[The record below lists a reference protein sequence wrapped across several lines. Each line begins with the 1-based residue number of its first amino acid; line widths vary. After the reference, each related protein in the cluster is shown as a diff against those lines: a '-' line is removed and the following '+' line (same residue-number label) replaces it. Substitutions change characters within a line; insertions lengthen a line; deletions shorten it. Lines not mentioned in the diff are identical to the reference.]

1 MFDGSENRAD
11 RGALV
16 TARFAWAAKQAAI
29 GNALRYC
36 SKIVFIG
43 YLHPSRD
50 RISKSYPA
58 RLNFYVARGRTVS
71 GILDHYRNSKCIP
84 ILVIVDEKGSPLEEM
99 ASVPALTDRQE
110 QEAEDR
116 TSVAVLVVHEAIRK
130 DGDEELQRPAQA
142 LAWSGLAAGLSMGFS
157 FVAEGFFRSYLPDTQ
172 WRPLLTHL
180 GYPLGFLIVII
191 GRQQLFTENTLTA
204 IIPLLARRNV
214 PTLIAVL
221 KLWAVVLAA
230 NLLGAHIFA
239 WVLGNTPLF
248 KPDVLHSLKELA
260 LISADVTFGTA
271 ILRGIF
277 AGWLIALVVW
287 MNAATDSGRI
297 AIIVIL
303 TYIVGI
309 AGLTHIVAGSV
320 EVLFLVM
327 TGAKSWFSYLG
338 GYMVPALLGNIIG
351 GVALVSAL
359 NHAQV
364 IAGRGGKTP
373 GR

>member
-1 MFDGSENRAD
+1 M
-11 RGALV
+11 
-16 TARFAWAAKQAAI
+16 
-29 GNALRYC
+29 
-36 SKIVFIG
+36 
-43 YLHPSRD
+43 
-50 RISKSYPA
+50 
-58 RLNFYVARGRTVS
+58 
-71 GILDHYRNSKCIP
+71 
-84 ILVIVDEKGSPLEEM
+84 IVDEKGAPLEPTV
-99 ASVPALTDRQE
+99 SVPPLTERQE

-130 DGDEELQRPAQA
+130 DGDEELQRPISA

-157 FVAEGFFRSYLPDTQ
+157 FLAEGVFRSYLPDTQ
-172 WRPLLTHL
+172 WRPLVTHL
-180 GYPLGFLIVII
+180 GYPVGFLIVII

-214 PTLIAVL
+214 PTLVAVL

-230 NLLGAHIFA
+230 NLTGAHIFA
-239 WVLGNTPLF
+239 WVIGNTSLL
-248 KPDVLHSLKELA
+248 KPDVLDALRDLA
-260 LISADVTFGTA
+260 TTAADVTFGTA
-271 ILRGIF
+271 LLRGIF

-297 AIIVIL
+297 PIIVVL
-303 TYIVGI
+303 TYIVGV

-327 TGAKSWFSYLG
+327 TGAKSWLSYLD
-338 GYMVPALLGNIIG
+338 GYMLPALLGNIVG

-364 IAGRGGKTP
+364 IAGRGPKSP
-373 GR
+373 VS

>member
-1 MFDGSENRAD
+1 M
-11 RGALV
+11 
-16 TARFAWAAKQAAI
+16 
-29 GNALRYC
+29 
-36 SKIVFIG
+36 
-43 YLHPSRD
+43 
-50 RISKSYPA
+50 
-58 RLNFYVARGRTVS
+58 
-71 GILDHYRNSKCIP
+71 
-84 ILVIVDEKGSPLEEM
+84 IVDERGTPLEPT
-99 ASVPALTDRQE
+99 ALVPPLTDRQE

-130 DGDEELQRPAQA
+130 DGDEELQRPMSA

-157 FVAEGFFRSYLPDTQ
+157 FLAEGFFRSYLPDTQ
-172 WRPLLTHL
+172 WRPLVTHL

-221 KLWAVVLAA
+221 KLWAVVLSA
-230 NLLGAHIFA
+230 NLMGAHIFA
-239 WVLGNTPLF
+239 WVLGNTPLL
-248 KPDVLHSLKELA
+248 KADVMHSLRELA
-260 LISADVTFGTA
+260 LTSADVTFGTA

-338 GYMVPALLGNIIG
+338 GYMIPALLGNILG

-364 IAGRGGKTP
+364 ISGRAWK
-373 GR
+373 R